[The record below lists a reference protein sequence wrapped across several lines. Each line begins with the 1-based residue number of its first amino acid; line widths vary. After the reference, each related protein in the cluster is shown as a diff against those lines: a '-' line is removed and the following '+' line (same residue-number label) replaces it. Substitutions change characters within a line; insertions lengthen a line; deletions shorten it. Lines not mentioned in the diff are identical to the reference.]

1 MENYSPKRRENYY
14 VQEIDE
20 GLFGILILAK
30 DRERYSTNALHVRKF
45 FIKMES
51 LNMIRQIQMQLELA

>member
-30 DRERYSTNALHVRKF
+30 DRER
-45 FIKMES
+45 
-51 LNMIRQIQMQLELA
+51 